1 MPARSPMTK
10 VDWILHNATVVT
22 MDEGYRV
29 LRDGG
34 VAVEGDTIAAVG
46 PAKEIL
52 ATYTAHELID
62 CRGSALVPGLVN
74 AHTHAPMTLLRG
86 MADDLRLEVWLLGY
100 MMPVERE
107 FVSPDFCRLGTLL
120 ACAEMI
126 RSGITCFADMYYFED
141 AVAQATAEAGMRA
154 VCSQTVLKFPTP
166 DAASYEDSLASAR
179 EFITRWKGHP
189 LIVPSV
195 APHAPYT
202 CTPEILQAC
211 ASLAVEFDVPLHT
224 HIAETRE
231 EVDEWREK
239 YDMPVVPWVKKQGL
253 LEAKVLAAH
262 CVHLDDGEIHTLQHA
277 GAGVAHNPSSNLK
290 LASGFAPVVD
300 MLEAGLSVGIGTD
313 GPASNND
320 LDMFEEM
327 RLATFIAKGVSGD
340 PTALPARLT
349 LAMATRLGAQALHLG
364 HLTGSI
370 EPGKRADLV
379 LVGLRG
385 IHNLPQFNRDPQSV
399 YSRLVYAG
407 KASDVTDVMVN
418 GRWLLRE
425 GSLQTIDVEPLI
437 QAAAE
442 YAARID
448 AFLIQREGSILTKL
462 VAIEGAEREESYEVQ
477 IKVRIED
484 PEAVVARLASGA
496 VEVIRRA
503 HYQEYDTYFLFDD
516 PAQGRLRYRED
527 EFVSDGGEVFNVRYR
542 LTLTGPAREYQH
554 PVPLSRSRFIAPATH
569 SLRFYREY
577 FKPAR
582 ENEINK
588 DRRRWL
594 VRFRGKEFFVN
605 LDRMTKPALDPS
617 FLEIKSRTWSRGDA
631 EEKSA
636 LILEL
641 LKVLGAENSE
651 VIPDE
656 YPDLA
661 EGSRAAG

>member
-1 MPARSPMTK
+1 
-10 VDWILHNATVVT
+10 
-22 MDEGYRV
+22 
-29 LRDGG
+29 
-34 VAVEGDTIAAVG
+34 
-46 PAKEIL
+46 
-52 ATYTAHELID
+52 
-62 CRGSALVPGLVN
+62 
-74 AHTHAPMTLLRG
+74 MTLLRG

-141 AVAQATAEAGMRA
+141 AVAQATAETGMRA

-179 EFITRWKGHP
+179 EFIARWKGHP

-211 ASLAVEFDVPLHT
+211 AALAAEFDVPLHT

-262 CVHLDDGEIHTLQHA
+262 CVHVDDGEIHTLQHA

-290 LASGFAPVVD
+290 LASGFAPVVA
-300 MLEAGLSVGIGTD
+300 MLGEGLNVGIGTD
-313 GPASNND
+313 GAASNND

-327 RLATFIAKGVSGD
+327 RLATFIAKGMSGN
-340 PTALPARLT
+340 PTALPACLT
-349 LAMATRLGAQALHLG
+349 LAMATRLGARALHLG

-379 LVGLRG
+379 LVDLGGL
-385 IHNLPQFNRDPQSV
+385 HNLPHFNRDPQAI
-399 YSRLVYAG
+399 YSRLVYAC
-407 KASDVTDVMVN
+407 KAHDVTDVMVN
-418 GRWLLRE
+418 GRWLLRDR
-425 GSLQTIDVEPLI
+425 SLQTIDIEPI
-437 QAAAE
+437 IKSAAE
-442 YAARID
+442 YASRID
-448 AFLIQREGSILTKL
+448 VFLIQREGSILTKL

-477 IKVRIED
+477 IKVGPDD
-484 PEAVVARLASGA
+484 PEAVAARLAGGA

-503 HYQEYDTYFLFDD
+503 HYQEYDTYFAFDD

-527 EFVSDGGEVFNVRYR
+527 EFVNDRGEVFNVRYR
-542 LTLTGPAREYQH
+542 LTLMGPAREYEH

-577 FKPAR
+577 FKPKN
-582 ENEINK
+582 ESEINK

-594 VRFRGKEFFVN
+594 IRFRGKDFFVN
-605 LDRMTKPALDPS
+605 LDRMTKPALDRP

-631 EEKSA
+631 EEKA
-636 LILEL
+636 GLILEL
-641 LKVLGAENSE
+641 LKVLGAEDSE
-651 VIPDE
+651 VIPEE
-656 YPDLA
+656 YADLA
-661 EGSRAAG
+661 EASSH